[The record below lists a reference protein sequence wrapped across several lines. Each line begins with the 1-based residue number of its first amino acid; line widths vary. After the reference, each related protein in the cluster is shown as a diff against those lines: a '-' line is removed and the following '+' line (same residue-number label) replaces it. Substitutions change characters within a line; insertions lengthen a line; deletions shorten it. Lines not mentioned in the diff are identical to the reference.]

1 MDEEQRDQYLQQQR
15 NIVHQR
21 RHGPPIDRYVD
32 AAVEPYN
39 IGQMNIT
46 CNYCGA
52 LRFRNEHFNCCHNG
66 KVHLPPLQPYPEVL
80 KNLFDGHDRDSISF
94 LKNIRNYNCAFS
106 FASFGVKL
114 SLPPG
119 RGPYCFR
126 IQGQTYHKTTTLHP
140 ENSRPQYGQL
150 YIIDANESLQHRMQ
164 APQNRDCSPRIMTV
178 LNDILNQSNPYVEVY
193 KNMRLLEQQ
202 EEERA
207 RRANEPPRTCEL
219 RFKRGNDIRRY
230 NFPTSNE
237 IAAVFV
243 GENGA
248 PPEERDIVVYPRN
261 SPPEKISYTSCHLDP
276 MSYPLLF
283 PHGEFGWH
291 TGLKH
296 AEERRTRVRN
306 RLTMQEFYSF
316 RLAFRGGFSIIHR
329 AGKLFQQYLVDAY
342 IKIEGCR
349 LQFLRR
355 NQAQLRAEQY
365 SGLMDY
371 LNRERNENVEPGVP
385 IILPSSFTGSP
396 RNMHQ
401 YFQDAMSI
409 VAKYGKPDLFI
420 TYTCNPKCP
429 EIQNNLQQNE
439 SAENRPDLVAR
450 VYKSHLAELLKDVKE
465 RHIFGVPAAHVHVIE
480 FQKRGLPHCH
490 MLVILR
496 NEDKMRHRDDID
508 RIVSA
513 EFPNENDDPVLY
525 ELVKK
530 FMVHGPC
537 GTDNPSSPCMDN
549 GSCQKKF
556 PKNFR
561 EKHYSI

>member
-1 MDEEQRDQYLQQQR
+1 
-15 NIVHQR
+15 
-21 RHGPPIDRYVD
+21 
-32 AAVEPYN
+32 
-39 IGQMNIT
+39 
-46 CNYCGA
+46 
-52 LRFRNEHFNCCHNG
+52 
-66 KVHLPPLQPYPEVL
+66 
-80 KNLFDGHDRDSISF
+80 
-94 LKNIRNYNCAFS
+94 
-106 FASFGVKL
+106 
-114 SLPPG
+114 
-119 RGPYCFR
+119 
-126 IQGQTYHKTTTLHP
+126 
-140 ENSRPQYGQL
+140 
-150 YIIDANESLQHRMQ
+150 
-164 APQNRDCSPRIMTV
+164 
-178 LNDILNQSNPYVEVY
+178 
-193 KNMRLLEQQ
+193 
-202 EEERA
+202 
-207 RRANEPPRTCEL
+207 
-219 RFKRGNDIRRY
+219 
-230 NFPTSNE
+230 
-237 IAAVFV
+237 
-243 GENGA
+243 
-248 PPEERDIVVYPRN
+248 
-261 SPPEKISYTSCHLDP
+261 
-276 MSYPLLF
+276 
-283 PHGEFGWH
+283 
-291 TGLKH
+291 
-296 AEERRTRVRN
+296 
-306 RLTMQEFYSF
+306 
-316 RLAFRGGFSIIHR
+316 
-329 AGKLFQQYLVDAY
+329 
-342 IKIEGCR
+342 
-349 LQFLRR
+349 
-355 NQAQLRAEQY
+355 
-365 SGLMDY
+365 MDY

-508 RIVSA
+508 RIGSA

-561 EKHYSI
+561 EETLLNMNGYPEYRRRNTGITVQVGRHSVDNRNVVPFNSYLLKKYRSHINVEICSSVKSIKYIFKYVYKGHDCASTEERNNAAVDGEQNQVVHD